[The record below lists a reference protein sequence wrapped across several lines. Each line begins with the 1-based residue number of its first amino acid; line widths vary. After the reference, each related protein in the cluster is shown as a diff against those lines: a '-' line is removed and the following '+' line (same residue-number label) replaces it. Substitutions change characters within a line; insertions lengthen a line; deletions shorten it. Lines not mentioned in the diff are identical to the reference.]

1 MNQTA
6 SAEQKQTW
14 TELAEN
20 ADHHRLT
27 DVSAMD
33 IYNIKLPKGIVN
45 YRICLKMGFFHN
57 YTVIPRREVE
67 ARLMES
73 ELDFNNGMGITA
85 WLVDGLKIQED
96 QYVSDSDA
104 Y

>member
-1 MNQTA
+1 
-6 SAEQKQTW
+6 
-14 TELAEN
+14 
-20 ADHHRLT
+20 
-27 DVSAMD
+27 
-33 IYNIKLPKGIVN
+33 
-45 YRICLKMGFFHN
+45 
-57 YTVIPRREVE
+57 VIPRREVE

-104 Y
+104 C